1 MGSPEA
7 MRPAPGQEGEPHAI
21 CSAGELEQREANPN
35 KNVPQLTAHSAADL
49 FPAMAPADF
58 DALVADIREHG
69 QLEPIVIHEGMILDG
84 RHRYRACRQIGLEL
98 ITTEWNGTG
107 TPEAFA
113 ISKNLHRRQLDASQR
128 AMVAAAFAKL
138 KRGGDHSANLRNGL
152 TAAALSKMFNVS
164 TRSIETAR
172 VVRAK
177 GAPELVEA
185 VQRGAMKVSTAADLV
200 DYSKDRQRELAAAGK
215 YEVAKAVSRKRRNE
229 AVRRERE
236 KTSRTPVSDIPKSLP
251 NPISP
256 VERCAME
263 VRRIALAAINE
274 LDADNVAALIAELR
288 GELDDI
294 DQVAER
300 RVSGYHAAPRASDAV
315 GADFIAAAE
324 AEARDLEVE
333 RGERIALAG
342 AGEIA
347 AENEKLKSQIKQ
359 LELRIQALGEEAA
372 SQRTK
377 AEHFKKTA
385 RAWED
390 RARAAG
396 WREKTDG

>member
-1 MGSPEA
+1 
-7 MRPAPGQEGEPHAI
+7 
-21 CSAGELEQREANPN
+21 
-35 KNVPQLTAHSAADL
+35 
-49 FPAMAPADF
+49 
-58 DALVADIREHG
+58 
-69 QLEPIVIHEGMILDG
+69 
-84 RHRYRACRQIGLEL
+84 
-98 ITTEWNGTG
+98 
-107 TPEAFA
+107 
-113 ISKNLHRRQLDASQR
+113 
-128 AMVAAAFAKL
+128 
-138 KRGGDHSANLRNGL
+138 
-152 TAAALSKMFNVS
+152 
-164 TRSIETAR
+164 
-172 VVRAK
+172 
-177 GAPELVEA
+177 
-185 VQRGAMKVSTAADLV
+185 
-200 DYSKDRQRELAAAGK
+200 
-215 YEVAKAVSRKRRNE
+215 
-229 AVRRERE
+229 
-236 KTSRTPVSDIPKSLP
+236 
-251 NPISP
+251 
-256 VERCAME
+256 ME